1 MLHCFDY
8 QAHVKRLI
16 PMQKQPTY
24 ECRIPDIS
32 SLGGS
37 YVHLHVNFSEML
49 AHSCF
54 FAVQARYDRSRE
66 LSLLPVVARCSLLNF
81 SKILIG
87 GRRKS
92 GRFGLQ

>member
-8 QAHVKRLI
+8 QAHAKRLI

-32 SLGGS
+32 SLGGL

-54 FAVQARYDRSRE
+54 FASTSTLR
-66 LSLLPVVARCSLLNF
+66 PVEKNF
-81 SKILIG
+81 SFTDH
-87 GRRKS
+87 S
-92 GRFGLQ
+92 QM

>member
-8 QAHVKRLI
+8 QAYAKRLI

-32 SLGGS
+32 SLDGL
-37 YVHLHVNFSEML
+37 YVRLHIRFSKML

-54 FAVQARYDRSRE
+54 F
-66 LSLLPVVARCSLLNF
+66 CSE
-81 SKILIG
+81 SKMHNI
-87 GRRKS
+87 
-92 GRFGLQ
+92 F